1 MTEISNRI
9 NRLRATMLQQ
19 NIAACIIPT
28 NDPHASEYVA
38 DHWKARTYFSG
49 FTGSAGTLIV
59 TTSKAGLWTDSR
71 YFLQAADELQ
81 GSTIELFKMGEAN
94 VPTIATW
101 LGSELEK
108 GNLIAMNAD
117 LFSIATIQQ
126 YHEYFSALEICLDTK
141 TDLISAAWHNRPA
154 LPRAPLFIHE
164 ERFAGKSCEEKID
177 WVRKLMTKV
186 NANLLL
192 LNALDEIAWLFNIRG
207 TDVDFNPVTIAYAAI
222 EANQAILFVDLQK
235 LTAATKTYFDT
246 HHIIVK
252 EYQSVAEYLSS
263 LQGKTILLDK
273 SKMNY
278 AIYEQLTGKNQVKF
292 ETSPVLQL
300 KSLKNDT
307 EIKGTRL
314 AMLKDG
320 VALTRFS
327 MWLESSFAQGLCVSE
342 LSAANK
348 LRGFRAEQDLF
359 FGESFA
365 PIVGY
370 KAHGAIVHYSAS
382 ESINAEIKPD
392 GLLLIDS
399 GAQFP
404 HGTTDITRTFALGCP
419 TEKEKSDFTLVLK
432 GHIALAQAVFPA
444 GTCGYQ
450 LDALARQFLWKNGLN
465 YGHGTGHG
473 VGCFLCV
480 HEGPQA
486 IRPDANKTPLETGM
500 IISNEPGIYRTGEH
514 GIRLENLVLVQSCN
528 FSDKNDFFCFETLTL
543 FPFDTKAISIS
554 LMTAEETVWLNTYH
568 ETVFNKLSP
577 LLNQEEKTWLQKKC
591 QAIHH

>member
-9 NRLRATMLQQ
+9 NQLRATMLQQ
-19 NIAACIIPT
+19 NIAACIVPT

-49 FTGSAGTLIV
+49 FTGSAGTLVV
-59 TTSKAGLWTDSR
+59 TASKAGLWTDSR

-81 GSTIELFKMGEAN
+81 DTPIELFKMGEAN
-94 VPTIATW
+94 VPTIENW
-101 LGSELEK
+101 LKSELEK
-108 GNLIAMNAD
+108 GSQIAMNAD
-117 LFSIATIQQ
+117 LFSISTIQQ
-126 YHEYFSALEICLDTK
+126 YREYFSALGIQLNTK
-141 TDLISAAWHNRPA
+141 TDLISTAWVNRPA
-154 LPRAPLFIHE
+154 LPDATLFIHE
-164 ERFAGKSCEEKID
+164 EKFAGKSCEEKID
-177 WVRKLMTKV
+177 RVRKIMAKTPADLF
-186 NANLLL
+186 L

-222 EANQAILFVDLQK
+222 EESKAILFIDSQKITHTAKIYFESHHITVKEYKSITQYTDSLQNKIVLLDRNKMNQAIYERI
-235 LTAATKTYFDT
+235 TA
-246 HHIIVK
+246 
-252 EYQSVAEYLSS
+252 
-263 LQGKTILLDK
+263 
-273 SKMNY
+273 
-278 AIYEQLTGKNQVKF
+278 KNKVKF
-292 ETSPVLQL
+292 QSSPVLHL
-300 KSLKNDT
+300 KSIKNDT

-327 MWLESSFAQGLCVSE
+327 IWLENSLEQNLPVSE
-342 LSAANK
+342 LSAAEK
-348 LRGFRAEQDLF
+348 LRSFRAEQELF

-370 KAHGAIVHYSAS
+370 KAHGAIVHYSANPTT
-382 ESINAEIKPD
+382 NAEIKPD

-404 HGTTDITRTFALGCP
+404 HGTTDITRTFALGQP
-419 TEKEKSDFTLVLK
+419 TGKEKSDYTLVLK
-432 GHIALAQAVFPA
+432 GHIALAQAIFPS
-444 GTCGYQ
+444 GTHGYQ
-450 LDALARQFLWKNGLN
+450 LDTLARQFLWKSGLN

-486 IRPDANKTPLETGM
+486 IRPDANQTPLEPGM
-500 IISNEPGIYRTGEH
+500 ITSNEPGIYRTGEH

-543 FPFDTKAISIS
+543 FPFDTKAIDVS
-554 LMTAEETVWLNTYH
+554 LMTAEEIAWLNTYH
-568 ETVFNKLSP
+568 ETVFGKLSP
-577 LLNQEEKTWLQKKC
+577 LLNVDEKIWLQKKC
-591 QAIHH
+591 QAIHY